1 MASSR
6 EDWQAIGKRRQ
17 AVGKRLEGR
26 SNSSQ
31 TIVKQWSNGRR
42 DQGAGAENCGVG
54 NAAEN
59 SRRTSLGNLLASH
72 RGEVRPKAA
81 EVQNHSRYGNCSFSP
96 SFPALAPSPSPRYGG
111 VEPGSKSGP
120 PPSFPNDPIG
130 NPGALGL
137 GSINSVIA
145 IIQRHWIP
153 DWIIRGRRYK
163 KDFHSPPSG
172 SSGKFPAM
180 RSGQIPQRPKDV
192 NSPRV
197 YSSQIPRPCPCP
209 LRQLHYCFTR
219 HVWSQFH
226 NCFTQDEAEPWLL
239 LHFRLNSKQM
249 HVSCE
254 FS

>member
-1 MASSR
+1 MKTGEQLGS
-6 EDWQAIGKRRQ
+6 
-17 AVGKRLEGR
+17 VGKQLASGR
-26 SNSSQ
+26 QNP
-31 TIVKQWSNGRR
+31 
-42 DQGAGAENCGVG
+42 GAG
-54 NAAEN
+54 
-59 SRRTSLGNLLASH
+59 SGNL
-72 RGEVRPKAA
+72 RGEHTRRIRDVR
-81 EVQNHSRYGNCSFSP
+81 RWGICSLRIAVKCGQRPRRFKITVDTVTVP
-96 SFPALAPSPSPRYGG
+96 SLRRSLHWPPPRLPGMGG

-197 YSSQIPRPCPCP
+197 YSSQIPRPYPCP

-239 LHFRLNSKQM
+239 LHLRLNSKQM